1 MITNCRANLADLVRA
16 IESNCKQFMITHE
29 LHLEYM
35 KAEEALSQ
43 PEPVGPTDDEI
54 DALVVCIQAL
64 PASGKDDLA
73 LPSID
78 GGRDMIRRFLA
89 RWSTPPEAHHG

>member
-1 MITNCRANLADLVRA
+1 MTNYRANLADLVRA
-16 IESNCKQFMITHE
+16 IESNCKEFTITHE
-29 LHLEYM
+29 LHLEYI
-35 KAEEALSQ
+35 KAAEVLSY
-43 PEPVGPTDDEI
+43 PEPVGPTDNEI

-78 GGRDMIRRFLA
+78 EGRDMIRRSLA
-89 RWSTPPEAHHG
+89 RWSTPPGAPHG